1 MTFGSPLSRIKPL
14 INGLTILTIIGSLGA
29 QETPLS
35 EIFFLDLGIVIEPA
49 KGSEAYSR
57 LVKKPSKEVSFKIK
71 KVKSGSVY
79 MASSQELLSTLSQIN
94 NRIERLENSFQSEMN
109 AVKQENISLRQ
120 TLAEIQNPILP
131 ASNPKNN
138 FVAAP
143 ITKLVTTA
151 ILDPSKRTMSSTGV
165 TKPVPIFNQS
175 LYMAGV
181 FAYQREDYQIAL
193 NKFSNLNLDAAPKK
207 TSENILYWMADALQ
221 QTGQYKKALSLL
233 NTITS
238 TGKLRIDDA
247 LVQKG
252 LLHRK
257 MGNEE
262 LALVAFGDV
271 VSQHPKSEYLRLAQ
285 LELKKHD
292 ELR

>member
-120 TLAEIQNPILP
+120 TLAEIQNPRLP

-138 FVAAP
+138 FVAVP
-143 ITKLVTTA
+143 IKKLVSTA
-151 ILDPSKRTMSSTGV
+151 ILDPSKRAMPSTEV
-165 TKPVPIFNQS
+165 TKPGPVFNQS
-175 LYMAGV
+175 VYMTGV
-181 FAYQREDYQIAL
+181 FAYQREDYQTAL
-193 NKFSNLNLDAAPKK
+193 NKFSNLNLDAASKK

-257 MGNEE
+257 MGNEK

-271 VSQHPKSEYLRLAQ
+271 VSKHPKSEYLRLAQ
-285 LELKKHD
+285 LELKKHA
-292 ELR
+292 ELK